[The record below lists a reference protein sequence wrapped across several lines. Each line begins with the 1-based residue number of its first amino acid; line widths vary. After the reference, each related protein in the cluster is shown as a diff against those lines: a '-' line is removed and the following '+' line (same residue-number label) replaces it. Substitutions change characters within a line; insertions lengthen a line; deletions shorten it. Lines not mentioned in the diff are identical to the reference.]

1 MLLFLGVFIII
12 IMFVG
17 DIDLVLFNI
26 FWVMICWK
34 RVFIEFFILRL
45 LNFGWRVGIVSKY
58 DFLGLIGVVLNS
70 IKILWILG

>member
-34 RVFIEFFILRL
+34 RVFIEFLILRL
-45 LNFGWRVGIVSKY
+45 LNLGWRVGIVSKY

>member
-34 RVFIEFFILRL
+34 RVFIEFLILRL

>member
-34 RVFIEFFILRL
+34 RVFIEFLILRL

-70 IKILWILG
+70 IKILWIFG

>member
-1 MLLFLGVFIII
+1 MLLFLGVFNII

-34 RVFIEFFILRL
+34 RVFIEFLILRL

-70 IKILWILG
+70 IKILWIFG

>member
-34 RVFIEFFILRL
+34 RVFIEFLILRL
-45 LNFGWRVGIVSKY
+45 LNLGWRVGIVSKY

-70 IKILWILG
+70 IKILWIFG

>member
-12 IMFVG
+12 IIFVG

-34 RVFIEFFILRL
+34 RVFIEFLILRL
-45 LNFGWRVGIVSKY
+45 LNLGWRVGIVSKY

-70 IKILWILG
+70 IKILWIFG

>member
-12 IMFVG
+12 IIFVG

-34 RVFIEFFILRL
+34 RVFIEFLILRL

-70 IKILWILG
+70 IKILWIFG